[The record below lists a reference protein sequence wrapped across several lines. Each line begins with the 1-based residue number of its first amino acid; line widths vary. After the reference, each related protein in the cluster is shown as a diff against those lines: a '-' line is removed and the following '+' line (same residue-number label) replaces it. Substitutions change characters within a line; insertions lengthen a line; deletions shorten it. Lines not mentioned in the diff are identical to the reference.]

1 MFEDPIVAEIRKA
14 REAYAASLGYDLA
27 RIVSDLQA
35 RQGQDGRPVVDRTST
50 RSADHSQ
57 ENHAQVTPETI
68 GASSLAAG

>member
-1 MFEDPIVAEIRKA
+1 MFEDPIVAETRKA

-50 RSADHSQ
+50 RSANHDQ
-57 ENHAQVTPETI
+57 ENHTTVTLETI
-68 GASSLAAG
+68 ETSSLAAG